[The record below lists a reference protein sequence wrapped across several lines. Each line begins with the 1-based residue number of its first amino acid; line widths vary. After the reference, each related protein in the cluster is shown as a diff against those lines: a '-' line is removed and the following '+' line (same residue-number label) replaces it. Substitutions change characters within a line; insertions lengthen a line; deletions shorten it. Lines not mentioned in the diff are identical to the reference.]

1 MDMGEQRMGNR
12 MIKQLFTA
20 SILASVTA
28 VNAQTAADY
37 LERVE
42 NSWPGANLRVSLNEG
57 DAERVE
63 LGTSMRFNFQADS
76 DGYLS
81 IAYLNSEG
89 EATIILPERR
99 LVPGMTAA
107 FPGPNDGIELAAELP
122 LGQERVFA
130 FLTEQAVTSEQMDGS
145 ADTMFFVDTAAAAKL
160 LDILADEDAH
170 RRVAVA
176 ELRHEI
182 VARNGEIEFL
192 TRDIERLLKPDPEGG
207 GGGGTAGGNA
217 GQGRA
222 PRSLDAHIQFGF
234 DSAMLTDN
242 GKLNLDEFGKALTGG
257 LASMSFIVAGHT
269 DSVGPEAYNLDLSR
283 RRAEAVVDYLVAQ
296 FGIATNRLTVQGYGE
311 TRPIDDNG
319 TAAGRA
325 NNRRV
330 EFTEN

>member
-1 MDMGEQRMGNR
+1 MSSRT
-12 MIKQLFTA
+12 IKQLFAA

-28 VNAQTAADY
+28 ANAQNAADY
-37 LERVE
+37 LERID
-42 NSWPGANLRVSLNEG
+42 NSWPSANLRGSLNEG

-63 LGTSMRFNFQADS
+63 VGTSMRFDFQADS

-107 FPGPNDGIELAAELP
+107 FPGPNDGLELAAELP

-130 FLTEQAVTSEQMDGS
+130 FFTEQPVTSEQMDGS
-145 ADTMFFVDTAAAAKL
+145 ADTMFFVDAGAAAKL
-160 LDILADEDAH
+160 LDILSDEEAH

-176 ELRHEI
+176 ELRYEI
-182 VARNGEIEFL
+182 VAHNPDIEFT
-192 TRDIERLLKPDPEGG
+192 TRDIERCFKDDPS
-207 GGGGTAGGNA
+207 GN
-217 GQGRA
+217 REC
-222 PRSLDAHIQFGF
+222 RSLDAHIQFGF
-234 DSAMLTDN
+234 DSAVLTDN